1 MIGLSLER
9 MQSLADTTGVPYD
22 RVMVFPQGRFS
33 AGAMRA
39 LRESDFLAAVNTE
52 LVDDRAQ
59 RGVPA
64 GELLK
69 PAITSYAGFP
79 LFLRRKPEAPLADF
93 ALDLLLG
100 KPCLVV
106 THHDDFRR
114 GMEPFASWV
123 GALNALEPTLRW
135 SNLEAI
141 VSGTYS
147 ARSTAADSIDVRLL
161 AASTIVRA
169 RDIEQASIVNFS
181 K

>member
-1 MIGLSLER
+1 
-9 MQSLADTTGVPYD
+9 YD

-33 AGAMRA
+33 AGAMKA

-59 RGVPA
+59 RGVLA

-100 KPCLVV
+100 KPSLVV
-106 THHDDFRR
+106 PHHDAFRR

-135 SNLEAI
+135 TNLEAI
-141 VSGTYS
+141 VSSTYS
-147 ARSTAADSIDVRLL
+147 VRSTTANSADIRLVAGSTTL
-161 AASTIVRA
+161 AAT
-169 RDIEQASIVNFS
+169 DIEHASTLNL
-181 K
+181 